1 MLFLEFLLA
10 SNNNNDVENLKEK
23 TEHRE
28 ISKEGN
34 RENPK
39 VEYNT
44 CSQTKSACSPPHKP
58 Q

>member
-1 MLFLEFLLA
+1 MLFLEFLLS

-28 ISKEGN
+28 ISKEGK

-44 CSQTKSACSPPHKP
+44 
-58 Q
+58 